1 MKGRRKRRVRDD
13 SKATGTESEEWM
25 LLEKVGRVGE
35 GEEQE
40 RGRRRRRRREEREV
54 ELLLLLLL
62 LVRLVVREEE
72 QERRPP
78 VSGIRRTYF
87 CVPRRF
93 LSKRREKDS
102 PEEGRAARCSRRTS
116 IERRGNSLSSSS
128 FPPSLGF
135 FSVCISLFSSSIF
148 RP

>member
-1 MKGRRKRRVRDD
+1 
-13 SKATGTESEEWM
+13 M

-40 RGRRRRRRREEREV
+40 RGRRRREEREV

-87 CVPRRF
+87 CVPRSF
-93 LSKRREKDS
+93 LSKRREKES
-102 PEEGRAARCSRRTS
+102 PEEGRGARCSRKR
-116 IERRGNSLSSSS
+116 
-128 FPPSLGF
+128 
-135 FSVCISLFSSSIF
+135 
-148 RP
+148 